1 MVKPDYAQIRTDYRH
16 LTLVSE
22 ELDASPMKQLN
33 RWLKAAIDIQHPEA
47 TAIALATV
55 TSQGQPQVRMVLAK
69 DVSEQGVN
77 FFTNYNSP
85 KGQQLAE
92 NPLAAITFFWMFME
106 RQVRLE
112 GAVEKLPAAVSDA
125 YFATR
130 PRDSQIGAWA
140 SPQSEEVKSHQQL
153 EKMVQAM
160 ETRFKG
166 QPVPRPPHW
175 GGYIL
180 KPQRVEFWQG
190 RPGRMHDRFEYRKT
204 EGSWRIRRLAP

>member
-1 MVKPDYAQIRTDYRH
+1 MKPDYAQFRTDYHR
-16 LTLVSE
+16 LTLSLN
-22 ELDASPMKQLN
+22 ELNANPLQQLN
-33 RWLKAAIDIQHPEA
+33 SWLKAAIDMQHPEA
-47 TAIALATV
+47 TAIALGTV
-55 TSQGQPQVRMVLAK
+55 TSKGQPQVRMVLAK
-69 DVSEQGVN
+69 DISEQGVS

-112 GAVEKLPAAVSDA
+112 GAVEKLPPAVSDA

-130 PRDSQIGAWA
+130 PRESQIGAWA

-153 EKMVQAM
+153 EKWVQEM
-160 ETRFKG
+160 EEHFKG

-190 RPGRMHDRFEYRKT
+190 RPGRMHDRFEYIKT
-204 EGSWRIRRLAP
+204 EGGWDIRRLAP